1 MHMAFTL
8 ETVVEGEVAGEG
20 KYLHVIYLFS

>member
-8 ETVVEGEVAGEG
+8 ETVVEGEDAGEG
-20 KYLHVIYLFS
+20 KYLHVLYLFI